1 MQVSGLRCA
10 LGRWGRCY
18 RTGHTVV
25 VYSYRETRI
34 DRTPAPVR
42 SRRTPEAATRATRDH
57 PLFLPL
63 APDGCRFG
71 PGCFTRR
78 AAWGATSGSAG
89 RAGPATVT
97 LASDM
102 VVAAADQRNAHAPLG
117 PPPAT
122 STPRS
127 ASKHAPG

>member
-1 MQVSGLRCA
+1 MIDTPDMPAARRSMPRGAGSGDAGFRDA
-10 LGRWGRCY
+10 RD
-18 RTGHTVV
+18 H
-25 VYSYRETRI
+25 
-34 DRTPAPVR
+34 PM
-42 SRRTPEAATRATRDH
+42 DH

-102 VVAAADQRNAHAPLG
+102 VVAPADQRNAHAPLG
-117 PPPAT
+117 PPPTT